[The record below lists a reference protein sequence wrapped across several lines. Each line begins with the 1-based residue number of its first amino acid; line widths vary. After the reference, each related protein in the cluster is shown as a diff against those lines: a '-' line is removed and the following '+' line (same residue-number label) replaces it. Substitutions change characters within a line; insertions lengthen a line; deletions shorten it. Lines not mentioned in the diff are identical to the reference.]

1 MNKEA
6 TAARIAENQISREA
20 ASAMQ
25 RSVQHAAGRCCRRR
39 FLAPSLQVER
49 DGCTVRLKGA
59 QNARCCMLP

>member
-20 ASAMQ
+20 ASAMR
-25 RSVQHAAGRCCRRR
+25 RSGSTCRRQM
-39 FLAPSLQVER
+39 LSTPVPCPSLQVER